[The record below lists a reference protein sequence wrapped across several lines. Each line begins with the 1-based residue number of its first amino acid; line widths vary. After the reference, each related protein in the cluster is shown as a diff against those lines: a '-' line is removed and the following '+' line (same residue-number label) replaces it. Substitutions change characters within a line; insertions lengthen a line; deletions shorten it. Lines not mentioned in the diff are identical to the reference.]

1 MDSNTFYDLLQ
12 KDAPEID
19 VFGER
24 YDINGGLDPNH
35 IYGKESMLVM
45 NPKNMINF

>member
-19 VFGER
+19 VFGVR
-24 YDINGGLDPNH
+24 YDIEDPNH
-35 IYGKESMLVM
+35 IYGKESMPVM